1 VEADQLTQVTRAAVQ
16 VVAEMLAHQN
26 QRILELLTLEV
37 AVVEL
42 VGLLLYVEP
51 PTAGAV
57 LEVLE

>member
-1 VEADQLTQVTRAAVQ
+1 MEADQLTQVTRAAVQ

>member
-1 VEADQLTQVTRAAVQ
+1 MEADPLTQVMGAAVQ

-26 QRILELLTLEV
+26 QGMLEVLTLEV

-51 PTAGAV
+51 PTAVAV
-57 LEVLE
+57 LEVRE

>member
-51 PTAGAV
+51 PTAVAV

>member
-1 VEADQLTQVTRAAVQ
+1 MEADQLSQVTRAAVQ

-26 QRILELLTLEV
+26 QGMLEVLTLEV

-51 PTAGAV
+51 PTAVAV
-57 LEVLE
+57 LEVRE

>member
-1 VEADQLTQVTRAAVQ
+1 MEADPLTQVMGAAVQ

>member
-1 VEADQLTQVTRAAVQ
+1 MEADQLSQVTRAAVQ

-26 QRILELLTLEV
+26 QRILEVLTLEV

-51 PTAGAV
+51 PTAVAV